1 MGPKPL
7 LYWLKR
13 QFLARSVKTEPV
25 GSPPMRY
32 FDHGW
37 TVTPPKKPANQGVY
51 GPSTGA
57 LNTPEVYPMDL
68 FYVRPGCF

>member
-1 MGPKPL
+1 
-7 LYWLKR
+7 
-13 QFLARSVKTEPV
+13 
-25 GSPPMRY
+25 MRY